1 VLLQRAHDVLE
12 GRMLAALAMSG
23 KGHDIPPELREGL
36 ARHSWAC
43 CRTAAV
49 GSAADA
55 RAFSITP
62 AR

>member
-1 VLLQRAHDVLE
+1 
-12 GRMLAALAMSG
+12 MLAALAMSG
-23 KGHDIPPELREGL
+23 KGHDRPPELREGL

-55 RAFSITP
+55 WALSITP